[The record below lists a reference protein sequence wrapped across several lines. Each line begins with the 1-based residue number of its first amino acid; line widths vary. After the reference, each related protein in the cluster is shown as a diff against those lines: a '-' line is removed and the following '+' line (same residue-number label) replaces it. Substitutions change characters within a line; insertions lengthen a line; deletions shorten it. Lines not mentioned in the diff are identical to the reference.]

1 MRGDHEKVDGEGRT
15 DRDSE
20 RVEEERRYEKGEG

>member
-1 MRGDHEKVDGEGRT
+1 MRGDHEKVDGEGGM
-15 DRDSE
+15 DKDSE